1 MTPFDQTIP
10 LSQLH
15 AFQLDALNRQ
25 IVYAKTHSPY
35 YRRILASMP
44 LPLPRLEDITRL
56 PFLTAEQLACG
67 GPELVCLPSSRIQ
80 RIVSLQ
86 TSGSVHSKRLYFS
99 ENDLERTIAFFS
111 AGMRYMTALG
121 QTVAVCM
128 PGSTP
133 NGISDL
139 LCRGLKRLGARPVHI
154 GSISDYASAAESLR
168 SCRPH
173 TIVGI
178 PYQIRRLALLAPDLR
193 PANVLL
199 SSDYLPSGTEA
210 LLQRQW
216 HCQVF
221 DHYGLTESGYGC
233 AVECPHHEGAHIRHD
248 ELILEIVDPVSGAP
262 LPPGNWGEIV
272 LTTLHREAMPL
283 LRYRTGDCGRLLTQP
298 CACGSVLPRLDRVA
312 GRVCLLEE
320 TPNIYQLED
329 LLSGID
335 SVLDFTARRISGGVD
350 IRLLTLHPTAVEAVR
365 RELARLFPDHEMSV
379 HASDSLTVSLGKR
392 KIL

>member
-1 MTPFDQTIP
+1 MNPFDQAIP
-10 LSQLH
+10 LSQLR

-25 IVYAKTHSPY
+25 IAYAKTHSPY
-35 YRRILASMP
+35 YRRVLAP
-44 LPLPRLEDITRL
+44 LPLPLTRLEDITLL
-56 PFLTAEQLACG
+56 PFLTAEQLAG
-67 GPELVCLPSSRIQ
+67 SGPELVCLPSSRIE

-99 ENDLERTIAFFS
+99 ENDLERTIVFFS
-111 AGMRYMTALG
+111 AGMRYMTAPG

-139 LCRGLKRLGARPVHI
+139 LCRGLKRLGTRPVHI
-154 GSISDYASAAESLR
+154 GSITDYASTAELLR
-168 SCRPH
+168 SCQPH

-178 PYQIRRLALLAPDLR
+178 PHQIRRLALLAPDLR
-193 PANVLL
+193 PTNVLL
-199 SSDYLPSGTEA
+199 SSDYLPSGTKV

-216 HCQVF
+216 QCEVF

-233 AVECPHHEGAHIRHD
+233 AVECPRHEGAHIRHD

-283 LRYRTGDCGRLLTQP
+283 LRYRTGDRGRLLTQP
-298 CACGSVLPRLDRVA
+298 CSCGSVLPRLDRVA
-312 GRVCLLEE
+312 GRVRLLEE
-320 TPNIYQLED
+320 TPNIYQLEE
-329 LLSGID
+329 LLSGMD
-335 SVLDFTARRISGGVD
+335 SIWDFSARRINNGVD
-350 IRLLTLHPTAVEAVR
+350 IRLLTLHPTAVEEVR
-365 RELARLFPDHEMSV
+365 RDLARLFPDHEILV
-379 HASDSLTVSLGKR
+379 HASNDLAVGPGKR